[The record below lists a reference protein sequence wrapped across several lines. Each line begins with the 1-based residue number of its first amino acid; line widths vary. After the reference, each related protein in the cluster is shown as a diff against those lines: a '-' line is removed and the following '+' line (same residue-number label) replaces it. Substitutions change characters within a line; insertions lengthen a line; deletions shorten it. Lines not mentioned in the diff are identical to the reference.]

1 LSAHPDQGERDDSW
15 TAMGSPCGMVGG
27 RDEATVFPL
36 DVDVIASGYD
46 GRPCPLSNQ
55 VNSRI

>member
-1 LSAHPDQGERDDSW
+1 
-15 TAMGSPCGMVGG
+15 MVGD